1 VGWVHSDFPD
11 HEGYPVALM
20 PVNVGGYVRF
30 RELGYPDL
38 VEHAERVHLFS
49 VGCEC
54 GWRSRRFYAP
64 LTASYS
70 PHSMDL
76 GDDGAEDE
84 ARAIWAAHVAADVRL
99 ELERAMGRSRFLPAK
114 IGDDFRRLLPSEAKT
129 PRPRRR

>member
-1 VGWVHSDFPD
+1 MGWCSSDFPD

-20 PVNVGGYVRF
+20 PIDVGGYIRF
-30 RELGYPDL
+30 RELSYPDA
-38 VEHAERVHLFS
+38 AELARVHVFC

-76 GDDGAEDE
+76 GDADAEAE
-84 ARAIWAAHVAADVRL
+84 ACAIWSAHVAADARL
-99 ELERAMGRSRFLPAK
+99 ELERAIGRSRFLPAK
-114 IGDDFRRLLPSEAKT
+114 IRDDFRRLLPESKT
-129 PRPRRR
+129 PRPQRR